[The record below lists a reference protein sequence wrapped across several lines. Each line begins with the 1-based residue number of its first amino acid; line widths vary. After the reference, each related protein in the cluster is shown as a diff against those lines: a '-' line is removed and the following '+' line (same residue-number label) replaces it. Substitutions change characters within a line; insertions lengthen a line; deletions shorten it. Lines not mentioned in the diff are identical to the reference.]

1 MRGTNDKQEIK
12 SVAIFGS
19 NGRIGRP
26 VAQYISRHKPDTELR
41 LIVRSDRH
49 RESLEKE
56 FPNAKVVI
64 ANYYD
69 LQSLEQALRG
79 VQGVFVVTPDFLD
92 EERAM
97 TNLVYAARRNR
108 GLIQIVRL
116 VADPPGMTL
125 DRVPDIVKK
134 FGGGTA
140 MQHMIAKKVLMGSG
154 LPITYINIGAYF
166 MQNFVG
172 PLFHPAL
179 RDDHT
184 LACPRDRRMGFIDT
198 DDIGYCAGA
207 ILLSDDH
214 RHIGQ
219 IYHLDNGNDVM
230 WFSDVAELMTKT
242 WGVEIAYDGTDE
254 GYIKRNGEMFNKLFG
269 RTDAAE
275 YFIGFS
281 QFEQD
286 NQCTWRKS
294 DIVEYLTGNKAN
306 TLENWLRENK
316 QSVLSKG

>member
-26 VAQYISRHKPDTELR
+26 VAQYIREHRPEAELR
-41 LIVRSDRH
+41 LIVRSERH
-49 RESLEKE
+49 RENLEAE
-56 FPNAKVVI
+56 FPDAKILI

-69 LQSLEQALRG
+69 LDSLDQALRG

-92 EERAM
+92 EQRAM
-97 TNLVYAARRNR
+97 TNLVYAARRNK

-125 DRVPDIVKK
+125 DRVPDVLKK

-140 MQHMIAKKVLMGSG
+140 MQHMIAKKVLSEAM
-154 LPITYINIGAYF
+154 LPITFINIGAYF

-179 RDDHT
+179 RDDRT
-184 LACPRDRRMGFIDT
+184 LACPRDRRMGFLDT
-198 DDIGYCAGA
+198 DDIGKCAGA
-207 ILLSDDH
+207 LLLSDDH

-219 IYHLDNGNDVM
+219 TYHLDNGNDVM
-230 WFSDVAELMTKT
+230 WFSEVAELMSKT
-242 WGVEIAYDGTDE
+242 WDVEITYDGTDE
-254 GYIKRNGEMFNKLFG
+254 GYIRRNGEMFNKLFG

-294 DIVEYLTGNKAN
+294 DIVEFLTGEKAN
-306 TLENWLRENK
+306 TLENWLRQNK
-316 QSVLSKG
+316 DAVLGVN